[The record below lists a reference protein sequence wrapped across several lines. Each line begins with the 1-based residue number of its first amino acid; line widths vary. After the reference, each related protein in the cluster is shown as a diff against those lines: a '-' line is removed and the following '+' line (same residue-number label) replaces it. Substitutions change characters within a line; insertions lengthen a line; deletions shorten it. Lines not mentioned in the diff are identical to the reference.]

1 MLNSTFERIA
11 GRRFIISCRERI
23 IVNGYWMS
31 SSRVNGSVMARLVV
45 PVQTIL
51 DPLQVTKTGSKV

>member
-1 MLNSTFERIA
+1 MNLQPERVLNSTFERIA
-11 GRRFIISCRERI
+11 GRRFIINGERI

-45 PVQTIL
+45 PTIRDECL
-51 DPLQVTKTGSKV
+51 L